1 MPDQINA
8 THPLARPE
16 ADLSPSAT
24 VDPAGVEQRL
34 SSLHSL
40 HECKVILRGLQP
52 TRKVAY
58 VAPAGSVRPDRI
70 DEWMAALRKELT
82 DAKGHTVCDLVAVS
96 RLPLTEDGQVDEE
109 ALRRLPVLD
118 EGLTSLWEEQLKTLT
133 GVQDAVVK
141 SEDTVSQPAAG

>member
-1 MPDQINA
+1 
-8 THPLARPE
+8 
-16 ADLSPSAT
+16 
-24 VDPAGVEQRL
+24 
-34 SSLHSL
+34 
-40 HECKVILRGLQP
+40 
-52 TRKVAY
+52 
-58 VAPAGSVRPDRI
+58 
-70 DEWMAALRKELT
+70 MAALRKELT

-109 ALRRLPVLD
+109 ALRRLPLLD